1 MGYQI
6 KDVFVSFKRDGT
18 GESFA
23 NLLAGS
29 LKNLGYDVFISDRE
43 KHSGTFPEGL
53 RDAVR
58 GCRDFVFVAS
68 AGYLEDLARE
78 GSWVR
83 EELTL
88 AREALGTDRI
98 IRVNVRTRVTEYDGL
113 LRADEKV
120 AFVTEL
126 NDITMKA
133 GDFEE
138 SPLQMLASW
147 MSSKP
152 WAASNNGGKAYSLVE
167 NGSSD
172 FDAHAD
178 FCRTAK
184 AAEAGDPQAM
194 YELATMCYYGLQS
207 QDGNPKRDYPQA
219 YQWFGKLSA
228 LDGEHRSHASS
239 MLGRMHYRGLVPLLG
254 QSFERAHD
262 LLESSEE
269 KAGSDASHLAWME
282 SIGLGCEFDFERAER
297 SFLDAAKTDALAKFN
312 LGEFYRGFGLFDKA
326 AEQYRAIAG
335 VSSRAAHALGL
346 MYKRGVLS
354 SPPRPDPFQAEYY
367 YLKAASLGPCEAQVY
382 HDLGHLYFCPTAGF
396 QKDFEKARHYYR
408 TAADLGD
415 ADSQYM
421 TGVMYSDLYD
431 FGLEK
436 DSELAIKY
444 HRLAAAQ
451 GHLLSATD
459 LALLYQSGAHR
470 NYAEAF
476 RYAQQSARGLYAEGC
491 FHLGNLLFLG
501 RGCAP
506 DTSAAYQQY
515 RLAYE
520 RGFEPALF
528 MMRRIERLAGLNPTA

>member
-1 MGYQI
+1 MTYNAR
-6 KDVFVSFKRDGT
+6 DVFVSFKRDGT

-184 AAEAGDPQAM
+184 AAEVRS
-194 YELATMCYYGLQS
+194 T
-207 QDGNPKRDYPQA
+207 
-219 YQWFGKLSA
+219 
-228 LDGEHRSHASS
+228 GEVCTRRVSIWAPAS
-239 MLGRMHYRGLVPLLG
+239 
-254 QSFERAHD
+254 
-262 LLESSEE
+262 
-269 KAGSDASHLAWME
+269 
-282 SIGLGCEFDFERAER
+282 I
-297 SFLDAAKTDALAKFN
+297 
-312 LGEFYRGFGLFDKA
+312 
-326 AEQYRAIAG
+326 
-335 VSSRAAHALGL
+335 
-346 MYKRGVLS
+346 
-354 SPPRPDPFQAEYY
+354 
-367 YLKAASLGPCEAQVY
+367 
-382 HDLGHLYFCPTAGF
+382 
-396 QKDFEKARHYYR
+396 
-408 TAADLGD
+408 
-415 ADSQYM
+415 
-421 TGVMYSDLYD
+421 
-431 FGLEK
+431 
-436 DSELAIKY
+436 
-444 HRLAAAQ
+444 
-451 GHLLSATD
+451 
-459 LALLYQSGAHR
+459 
-470 NYAEAF
+470 
-476 RYAQQSARGLYAEGC
+476 
-491 FHLGNLLFLG
+491 
-501 RGCAP
+501 
-506 DTSAAYQQY
+506 
-515 RLAYE
+515 
-520 RGFEPALF
+520 
-528 MMRRIERLAGLNPTA
+528 